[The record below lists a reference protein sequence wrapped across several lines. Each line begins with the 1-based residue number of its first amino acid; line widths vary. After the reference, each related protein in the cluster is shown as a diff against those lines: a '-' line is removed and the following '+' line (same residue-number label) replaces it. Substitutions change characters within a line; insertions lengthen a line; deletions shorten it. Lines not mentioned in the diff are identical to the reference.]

1 MEIVDDLAA
10 LIRRLEEVEKKQAAL
25 QAERDHYHALYL
37 EMLERCRKLEK
48 GLVGPKSERLSGDES
63 QLTIGVLETLLSER
77 DLAEIDELAK
87 ANEREVKAHNRKKP
101 TGRKP
106 LPDHLPRVDIEVLPE
121 EVLPRTAFEGASGGL
136 RDGHLRRGGA
146 GPRVMGIGGGGG
158 RTEMRATA

>member
-25 QAERDHYHALYL
+25 QAERDHYRALYL

-87 ANEREVKAHNRKKP
+87 ANEQEVKAHKRKKP

-121 EVLPRTAFEGASGGL
+121 EVRELPEDLARLDELLADPA
-136 RDGHLRRGGA
+136 RR
-146 GPRVMGIGGGGG
+146 R
-158 RTEMRATA
+158 